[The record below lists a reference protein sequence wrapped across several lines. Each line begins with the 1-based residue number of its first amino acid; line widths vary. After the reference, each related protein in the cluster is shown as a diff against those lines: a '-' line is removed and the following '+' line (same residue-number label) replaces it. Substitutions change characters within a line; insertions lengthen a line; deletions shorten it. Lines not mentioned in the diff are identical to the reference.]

1 MTSKAF
7 ELARLGN
14 AYSDGA
20 LSNRNA
26 IINGSF
32 KVSQRG
38 DYTSATA
45 VSTNYGYLVDRWAAY
60 GNFGSEFTH
69 VNNSAKLE
77 ATTSATNRMFLRNII
92 EAQDVLSSTPHT
104 LSFFVTTNSSSFGV
118 HINDSSA
125 TIDTSVISVS
135 SGVRTKITVTFDT
148 PSSLNTKLEIA
159 IGVFAS
165 GRTNTSITT
174 GEYFTLE
181 EVQLEVGDTATP
193 FEHRT
198 YGDELLRCQRYF
210 AKTYDTDN
218 YAGDL
223 DYDGSFSQRSIGS
236 TASNIISEPFPVRMR
251 AIPTV
256 TFYGTTAATNAAGK
270 IRGSGD
276 GVISASTL
284 STLSER
290 VMSVTFTSNQTNSF
304 ISGHYYADAEL

>member
-193 FEHRT
+193 FEHRS
-198 YGDELLRCQRYF
+198 YGDELARCQRYYQ
-210 AKTYDTDN
+210 KLCRPN
-218 YAGDL
+218 VGKP
-223 DYDGSFSQRSIGS
+223 RSAVS
-236 TASNIISEPFPVRMR
+236 HWH
-251 AIPTV
+251 
-256 TFYGTTAATNAAGK
+256 
-270 IRGSGD
+270 
-276 GVISASTL
+276 TL
-284 STLSER
+284 
-290 VMSVTFTSNQTNSF
+290 
-304 ISGHYYADAEL
+304 

>member
-77 ATTSATNRMFLRNII
+77 ATTSATNRMFLRHII

-193 FEHRT
+193 FEHRS
-198 YGDELLRCQRYF
+198 YGDELARCQRYF
-210 AKTYDTDN
+210 QSVYSDCSVAAAGRGASGGDASVNVFPVPVPLRASPTVTNTGSVYLFDGNSRTNGTPTSVTVSN
-218 YAGDL
+218 YPTNG
-223 DYDGSFSQRSIGS
+223 
-236 TASNIISEPFPVRMR
+236 NIIS
-251 AIPTV
+251 
-256 TFYGTTAATNAAGK
+256 
-270 IRGSGD
+270 
-276 GVISASTL
+276 L
-284 STLSER
+284 
-290 VMSVTFTSNQTNSF
+290 
-304 ISGHYYADAEL
+304 YYAFSNVVCDDDRVNVLASYGSNSLTLDAEL

>member
-69 VNNSAKLE
+69 GNNSAKLE
-77 ATTSATNRMFLRNII
+77 ATTSATNRMFLRHII

-193 FEHRT
+193 FEHRS
-198 YGDELLRCQRYF
+198 YADELAKCQRYCNVIAPNTAYGRF
-210 AKTYDTDN
+210 GFVGFVEQTTRTKVSYTFPVTMRA
-218 YAGDL
+218 APSFSRSGSFL
-223 DYDGSFSQRSIGS
+223 YDGASSNPTFS
-236 TASNIISEPFPVRMR
+236 SNHS
-251 AIPTV
+251 
-256 TFYGTTAATNAAGK
+256 N
-270 IRGSGD
+270 
-276 GVISASTL
+276 VISTHQIMVEDNVSSGTVGQGVELLANGDSSAKITL
-284 STLSER
+284 
-290 VMSVTFTSNQTNSF
+290 
-304 ISGHYYADAEL
+304 DAEL